1 MILKFLIDL
10 IARFGQLLTNA
21 GWPLGL
27 VRLTTTLAVLC
38 CVALFVWGLYWLV
51 RVVLSKIVR
60 AIANKY
66 QNRIGD
72 ILVGRHVIR
81 HTSYLLICIIFNTA
95 IPSIFAE
102 FPAWI
107 APLQK
112 LLAIA
117 TLWFVVRILTGLLWC
132 IVDYQAVRQQNKQRS
147 FKGLVQFANIIVY
160 FLGAIIL
167 LSILLNKSP
176 LVFIGGLG
184 AASAV
189 LMLIFKD
196 SILGLVAGVQLS
208 YNDIVRIGD
217 WITMSKFNADGTVVD
232 ITLTTVKVQNFD
244 LTITTIPAYNLISDS
259 VVNWRSMSD
268 SKHRRIQRAINID
281 ITGIRFC
288 EPAFLT
294 HLAQEEALAAFM
306 SPYMPLQ
313 GRTAASA
320 GADAAETASG
330 ADADAPIPL
339 APDAVRLPHGGLT
352 NIYLFRKY
360 IEFYLRHHPN
370 IENAPGYTLMVRQQ
384 PMEDYGLPIQIYCF
398 TRTSEWVTYEAVQS
412 DVFDHLLAMA
422 PVFGLAVFER
432 TAQPDTRTD
441 ANGLPT
447 IDAPA
452 GSGV

>member
-60 AIANKY
+60 AVANKY

-81 HTSYLLICIIFNTA
+81 HTSYLLICIIFNAA
-95 IPSIFAE
+95 IPSIFDE
-102 FPAWI
+102 FPGWI
-107 APLQK
+107 TPLQK

-117 TLWFVVRILTGLLWC
+117 TLWFVVRILTGILWC

-147 FKGLVQFANIIVY
+147 IKGLVQFANIIVY

-288 EPAFLT
+288 EPAFLA

-306 SPYMPLQ
+306 SPYMHLPE
-313 GRTAASA
+313 R
-320 GADAAETASG
+320 AAEG
-330 ADADAPIPL
+330 AEA

-352 NIYLFRKY
+352 NVYLFRKY
-360 IEFYLRHHPN
+360 IEFYLRRHPN
-370 IENAPGYTLMVRQQ
+370 IESAPSYTLMVRQQ

>member
-1 MILKFLIDL
+1 MILKFLIEL
-10 IARFGQLLTNA
+10 IARFGQFLTEA
-21 GWPLGL
+21 GWRPGI
-27 VRLTTTLAVLC
+27 VRIATTLAVLC
-38 CVALFVWGLYWLV
+38 CVALFTWGLYWLV

-60 AIANKY
+60 AIAAKY
-66 QNRIGD
+66 KNRLGD
-72 ILVGRHVIR
+72 ILINRRVIHR
-81 HTSYLLICIIFNTA
+81 ASYLFICIVFHVS
-95 IPSIFAE
+95 IPSIFEE
-102 FPAWI
+102 FPGWI

-112 LLAIA
+112 LLAAGI
-117 TLWFVVRILTGLLWC
+117 LWFAVRIVVGILWC
-132 IVDYQAVRQQNKQRS
+132 IVDYQAGRQQNKQRS
-147 FKGLVQFANIIVY
+147 FKGLVQFATIAVY

-268 SKHRRIQRAINID
+268 AKHRRIQRAINID

-288 EPAFLT
+288 EPAFLA

-306 SPYMPLQ
+306 NPYMSLME
-313 GRTAASA
+313 REKSTT
-320 GADAAETASG
+320 GAEPT
-330 ADADAPIPL
+330 PL

-352 NIYLFRKY
+352 NIYLYRKY
-360 IEFYLRHHPN
+360 IEFYLRRHPN
-370 IENAPGYTLMVRQQ
+370 IENAPGYTLMVRQMA
-384 PMEDYGLPIQIYCF
+384 MEDYGLPIQIYCF
-398 TRTSEWVTYEAVQS
+398 TRTSEWVTYEAIQS

-432 TAQPDTRTD
+432 TAQPDTRID
-441 ANGLPT
+441 EAGLPT

>member
-1 MILKFLIDL
+1 MILKSLIAL
-10 IARFGQLLTNA
+10 IARFGQSLTDA
-21 GWPLGL
+21 GWHPGT
-27 VRLTTTLAVLC
+27 VRLTTTLAVLL
-38 CVALFVWGLYWLV
+38 CVVLFTWGLYWLV
-51 RVVLSKIVR
+51 RVVLSKTVR

-66 QNRIGD
+66 KTRIGD

-81 HTSYLLICIIFNTA
+81 RTSYLLICILFNAA
-95 IPSIFAE
+95 IPGIFEE
-102 FPAWI
+102 FPGWI
-107 APLQK
+107 APLRK
-112 LLAIA
+112 LLTIG
-117 TLWFVVRILTGLLWC
+117 TLWFALRIITGILWC
-132 IVDYQAVRQQNKQRS
+132 IVDYQAGHQQNKQRS
-147 FKGLVQFANIIVY
+147 FKGLVQFATIAVY

-259 VVNWRSMSD
+259 VVNWRNMSD
-268 SKHRRIQRAINID
+268 SKHRRIQRAVNID

-288 EPAFLT
+288 EPAFLA

-306 SPYMPLQ
+306 MPYISLLEREKSADTAPGAGTGATPAPLS
-313 GRTAASA
+313 T
-320 GADAAETASG
+320 
-330 ADADAPIPL
+330 
-339 APDAVRLPHGGLT
+339 DAVRLPTGGLT
-352 NIYLFRKY
+352 NVYLFRKY
-360 IEFYLRHHPN
+360 IEFYLRRHPN

-384 PMEDYGLPIQIYCF
+384 PMEDYGLPLQIYCF
-398 TRTSEWVTYEAVQS
+398 TRTSEWVTYETIQA

-432 TAQPDTRTD
+432 TAQPDVRLEE
-441 ANGLPT
+441 AGLPT
-447 IDAPA
+447 IGAPA
-452 GSGV
+452 GSDV